1 MGRRFLFFGLG
12 ALISIIF
19 LSRGPQN
26 RMKKTFYAYIDY
38 FSLDKRV
45 IYHLENDSTT
55 FSIRAECQLVYYSLS
70 KDDLL
75 EVLEGGEVNF
85 EKSQTEKM
93 PCQYYV
99 VENMINEMEL
109 SITFKFCDKEN
120 TVKVMSFTNKTE
132 EEVCN
137 F

>member
-1 MGRRFLFFGLG
+1 MGRRFLFFGIG

-19 LSRGPQN
+19 LSLGPEN
-26 RMKKTFYAYIDY
+26 RLKITFYDYIDY

-55 FSIRAECQLVYYSLS
+55 FSTKAECQLVYYSLS
-70 KDDLL
+70 KEDLL
-75 EVLEGGEVNF
+75 EVLEDGEVNF
-85 EKSQTEKM
+85 EKSQTEKK

-99 VENMINEMEL
+99 VENTINEMEL
-109 SITFKFCDKEN
+109 SVTFEFCDKAN
-120 TVKVMSFTNKTE
+120 TVKVMSFTVKTE

>member
-1 MGRRFLFFGLG
+1 MGRRFLFFGIG

-19 LSRGPQN
+19 LSLGPEN
-26 RMKKTFYAYIDY
+26 RLKITFYDYIDY

-55 FSIRAECQLVYYSLS
+55 FSTKAECQLVYYSLS
-70 KDDLL
+70 KEDLL
-75 EVLEGGEVNF
+75 EVLEGGKVNF
-85 EKSQTEKM
+85 EKSQTEKK

-99 VENMINEMEL
+99 VENTINEMEL
-109 SITFKFCDKEN
+109 SVTFEFCDKGN
-120 TVKVMSFTNKTE
+120 TVKVMSFTAKTE

>member
-19 LSRGPQN
+19 LSLGPEN
-26 RMKKTFYAYIDY
+26 RMKKTFYSYIDY

-55 FSIRAECQLVYYSLS
+55 FSTKAECQLVYYSLS

-85 EKSQTEKM
+85 EKSQTEKR

-109 SITFKFCDKEN
+109 SVTFEFCDKAN
-120 TVKVMSFTNKTE
+120 TVKVMSFTAKTE

>member
-1 MGRRFLFFGLG
+1 MGRRFLFFGIG
-12 ALISIIF
+12 VLISIIF
-19 LSRGPQN
+19 LSLGPAN
-26 RMKKTFYAYIDY
+26 RLKITFYDYIDY

-55 FSIRAECQLVYYSLS
+55 FSTKAECQLVYYSLS

-85 EKSQTEKM
+85 EKSQTEKR

-109 SITFKFCDKEN
+109 SVTFEFCDKAN
-120 TVKVMSFTNKTE
+120 TVKVMGFTDKTE
-132 EEVCN
+132 KEVCD

>member
-1 MGRRFLFFGLG
+1 MGRRFLFFGIG

-19 LSRGPQN
+19 LSLGPEN
-26 RMKKTFYAYIDY
+26 RLKITFYDYIDY

-55 FSIRAECQLVYYSLS
+55 FSTKAECQLVYYSLS
-70 KDDLL
+70 KEELL
-75 EVLEGGEVNF
+75 EVLEDGEVNF
-85 EKSQTEKM
+85 EKSQTEKK

-99 VENMINEMEL
+99 VENTINEMEL
-109 SITFKFCDKEN
+109 SVTFEFCDKVN
-120 TVKVMSFTNKTE
+120 TVQVMSFTAKME

>member
-1 MGRRFLFFGLG
+1 MGRRFLFFGIG

-19 LSRGPQN
+19 LSLGPEN
-26 RMKKTFYAYIDY
+26 RLKITFYDYIDY

-55 FSIRAECQLVYYSLS
+55 FSTKAECQLVYYSLS
-70 KDDLL
+70 KEELL
-75 EVLEGGEVNF
+75 EVLEDGEVNF
-85 EKSQTEKM
+85 EKSQTEKK

-109 SITFKFCDKEN
+109 SVTFEFCDKVN
-120 TVKVMSFTNKTE
+120 TVKVMSFTAKME
-132 EEVCN
+132 EEVCD

>member
-1 MGRRFLFFGLG
+1 MGRRFLFFGIG

-19 LSRGPQN
+19 LSLGPEN
-26 RMKKTFYAYIDY
+26 RLKKTFYDYIDY
-38 FSLDKRV
+38 FNMDKRV

-55 FSIRAECQLVYYSLS
+55 FSTKAECQLVYYSLS
-70 KDDLL
+70 KEELL
-75 EVLEGGEVNF
+75 EVLEDGEVNF
-85 EKSQTEKM
+85 EKSQTEKK

-99 VENMINEMEL
+99 VENTINEMEL
-109 SITFKFCDKEN
+109 TVTFKFCDKEN
-120 TVKVMSFTNKTE
+120 TVKVIGFIAKME

>member
-1 MGRRFLFFGLG
+1 MGRRFLFFGIG

-19 LSRGPQN
+19 LSLGPEN
-26 RMKKTFYAYIDY
+26 RLKITFYDYIDY

-55 FSIRAECQLVYYSLS
+55 FSTKAECQLVYYSLS
-70 KDDLL
+70 KEDLL
-75 EVLEGGEVNF
+75 EVLEDGEVNF
-85 EKSQTEKM
+85 EKSQTEKK

-109 SITFKFCDKEN
+109 SVTFEFCDKVN
-120 TVKVMSFTNKTE
+120 TVKVMSFTAKME

>member
-19 LSRGPQN
+19 LSLGPEN

-55 FSIRAECQLVYYSLS
+55 FSTKAECQLVYYSLS

-85 EKSQTEKM
+85 EKSQTEKK

-99 VENMINEMEL
+99 VENTINEMEL
-109 SITFKFCDKEN
+109 SVTFEFCDKAN
-120 TVKVMSFTNKTE
+120 TVKVMSFTAKTE

>member
-1 MGRRFLFFGLG
+1 MGRRFLFFGIG

-19 LSRGPQN
+19 LSLGPEN
-26 RMKKTFYAYIDY
+26 RLKITFYDYIDY

-55 FSIRAECQLVYYSLS
+55 FSTKAECQLVYYSLS
-70 KDDLL
+70 KEDLL
-75 EVLEGGEVNF
+75 EVLEDGEVNF
-85 EKSQTEKM
+85 EKSQTEKK

-99 VENMINEMEL
+99 VENTINEMEL
-109 SITFKFCDKEN
+109 SVTFEFCDKAN
-120 TVKVMSFTNKTE
+120 TVKVMSFTAKTE

>member
-1 MGRRFLFFGLG
+1 MGRRFLFFGIG

-19 LSRGPQN
+19 LSLGPEN
-26 RMKKTFYAYIDY
+26 RLKITFYDYIDY

-55 FSIRAECQLVYYSLS
+55 FSTKAECQLVYYSLS
-70 KDDLL
+70 KEDLL

-85 EKSQTEKM
+85 EKSQTEKK

-109 SITFKFCDKEN
+109 SVTFEFCDKGN
-120 TVKVMSFTNKTE
+120 TVKVMSFTAKTE

>member
-1 MGRRFLFFGLG
+1 MGRRFLFFGIG
-12 ALISIIF
+12 ALISIII
-19 LSRGPQN
+19 LSLGPEN
-26 RMKKTFYAYIDY
+26 RLKKTFYDYIDY
-38 FSLDKRV
+38 FNMDKRV

-55 FSIRAECQLVYYSLS
+55 FSTKAECQLVYYSLS
-70 KDDLL
+70 KEDLL
-75 EVLEGGEVNF
+75 EVLEDGEVNF
-85 EKSQTEKM
+85 EKSQTEKK

-109 SITFKFCDKEN
+109 SVTFEFCDKVN
-120 TVKVMSFTNKTE
+120 TVKVMSFTAKME

>member
-1 MGRRFLFFGLG
+1 MGRRFLFFGIG

-19 LSRGPQN
+19 LSLGPEN
-26 RMKKTFYAYIDY
+26 RLKITFYDYIDY

-55 FSIRAECQLVYYSLS
+55 FSTKAECQLVYYSLS
-70 KDDLL
+70 KEELL
-75 EVLEGGEVNF
+75 EVLEDGEVNF
-85 EKSQTEKM
+85 EKSQTEKK

-99 VENMINEMEL
+99 VENTINEMEL
-109 SITFKFCDKEN
+109 SVTFEFCDKAN

>member
-45 IYHLENDSTT
+45 IYHLENDGTT
-55 FSIRAECQLVYYSLS
+55 FSTKAECQLVYYSLS

-85 EKSQTEKM
+85 EKSQTEKI

-109 SITFKFCDKEN
+109 SVTFEFCDKAN
-120 TVKVMSFTNKTE
+120 TVKVMSFTAKTE

>member
-19 LSRGPQN
+19 LSLGPEN
-26 RMKKTFYAYIDY
+26 RLKKTFYDYIDY

-55 FSIRAECQLVYYSLS
+55 FSIKAECQLVYYSLS

-85 EKSQTEKM
+85 EKSQTEKI

-99 VENMINEMEL
+99 VENTINEMEL
-109 SITFKFCDKEN
+109 SVTFEFCDKEN
-120 TVKVMSFTNKTE
+120 TVKVMDFIAKSE
-132 EEVCN
+132 EEVCD

>member
-1 MGRRFLFFGLG
+1 MGRRFLFFGIG

-19 LSRGPQN
+19 LSLGPEN
-26 RMKKTFYAYIDY
+26 RLKKTFYDYIDY
-38 FSLDKRV
+38 FNMDKRV

-55 FSIRAECQLVYYSLS
+55 FSTKAECQLVYYSLS
-70 KDDLL
+70 KEDLL

-85 EKSQTEKM
+85 EKSQTEKK

-109 SITFKFCDKEN
+109 SVTFEFCDKVN
-120 TVKVMSFTNKTE
+120 TVKVMSFIAKME

>member
-19 LSRGPQN
+19 LSWGPEN

-55 FSIRAECQLVYYSLS
+55 FSIKAECQLVYYSLS

-85 EKSQTEKM
+85 EKSQTEKI

-99 VENMINEMEL
+99 VENTINEMEL
-109 SITFKFCDKEN
+109 SVTFEFCDKEN
-120 TVKVMSFTNKTE
+120 TVKVMDFIAKSE
-132 EEVCN
+132 EEVCD

>member
-1 MGRRFLFFGLG
+1 MGRRFLFFGIG

-19 LSRGPQN
+19 LSLGPEN
-26 RMKKTFYAYIDY
+26 RLKITFYDYIDY

-55 FSIRAECQLVYYSLS
+55 FSTKAECQLVYYSLS
-70 KDDLL
+70 KEDLL

-85 EKSQTEKM
+85 EKSQTEKK
-93 PCQYYV
+93 PYQYYV
-99 VENMINEMEL
+99 VENTINEMEL
-109 SITFKFCDKEN
+109 SVTFEFCDKAN
-120 TVKVMSFTNKTE
+120 TVKVMSFTAKTE

>member
-1 MGRRFLFFGLG
+1 MGRRFLFFGIG

-19 LSRGPQN
+19 LSLGPEN
-26 RMKKTFYAYIDY
+26 RLKITFYDYIDY

-55 FSIRAECQLVYYSLS
+55 FSTKAECQLVYYSLS
-70 KDDLL
+70 KEDLL
-75 EVLEGGEVNF
+75 EVLEDGEVNF
-85 EKSQTEKM
+85 EKSQTEKR

-109 SITFKFCDKEN
+109 SVTFEFCDKAN
-120 TVKVMSFTNKTE
+120 TVKVMGFTDKTE
-132 EEVCN
+132 KEVCD

>member
-1 MGRRFLFFGLG
+1 MGRRLLFFGFG

-19 LSRGPQN
+19 LSMGPEN
-26 RMKKTFYAYIDY
+26 RMKKTFFAYVDY
-38 FSLDKRV
+38 FNMDKRV
-45 IYHLENDSTT
+45 ITHLENDSTT
-55 FSIRAECQLVYYSLS
+55 FTIQSECQLVYYSLS

-85 EKSQTEKM
+85 EKSQTEKR

-109 SITFKFCDKEN
+109 SVTFEFCDKAN
-120 TVKVMSFTNKTE
+120 TVKVIGFKTKTE
-132 EEVCN
+132 EEVCD

>member
-1 MGRRFLFFGLG
+1 MGRRFLFFGIG

-19 LSRGPQN
+19 LSLGPEN
-26 RMKKTFYAYIDY
+26 RLKKIFYDYIDY

-55 FSIRAECQLVYYSLS
+55 FSTKAECQLVYYSLS
-70 KDDLL
+70 KEDLL
-75 EVLEGGEVNF
+75 EVLGGGEVNF
-85 EKSQTEKM
+85 EKSQTEKK

-109 SITFKFCDKEN
+109 SVTFEFCDKVN
-120 TVKVMSFTNKTE
+120 TVKVMSFTAKME

>member
-1 MGRRFLFFGLG
+1 MGRRFLFFGIG

-19 LSRGPQN
+19 LSLGPEN
-26 RMKKTFYAYIDY
+26 RLKKTFYDYIDY
-38 FSLDKRV
+38 FNMDKRV

-55 FSIRAECQLVYYSLS
+55 FSTKAECQLVYYSLS
-70 KDDLL
+70 KEDLL

-85 EKSQTEKM
+85 EKSQTEKK
-93 PCQYYV
+93 PYQYYV
-99 VENMINEMEL
+99 VENTINEMEL
-109 SITFKFCDKEN
+109 SVTFEFCDKAN
-120 TVKVMSFTNKTE
+120 TVKVMSFTAKTE

>member
-19 LSRGPQN
+19 LSLGPEN

-55 FSIRAECQLVYYSLS
+55 FSTKAECQLVYYSLS
-70 KDDLL
+70 KEDLL

-85 EKSQTEKM
+85 EKSQTEKK

-99 VENMINEMEL
+99 VENTINEMEL
-109 SITFKFCDKEN
+109 SVTFEFCDKAN
-120 TVKVMSFTNKTE
+120 TVKLMSFTANTE

>member
-1 MGRRFLFFGLG
+1 MGRRFLFFGIG

-19 LSRGPQN
+19 LSLGPEN
-26 RMKKTFYAYIDY
+26 RLKITFYDYIDY

-55 FSIRAECQLVYYSLS
+55 FSTKAECQLVYYSLS
-70 KDDLL
+70 KEELL
-75 EVLEGGEVNF
+75 EVLEDGEVNF
-85 EKSQTEKM
+85 EKSQTEKK

-99 VENMINEMEL
+99 VENTINEMEL
-109 SITFKFCDKEN
+109 SVTFEFCDKAN
-120 TVKVMSFTNKTE
+120 TVKLMSFTANTE

>member
-1 MGRRFLFFGLG
+1 MGRRFLFFGIG

-19 LSRGPQN
+19 LSLGPEN
-26 RMKKTFYAYIDY
+26 RLKITFYDYIDY

-55 FSIRAECQLVYYSLS
+55 FSTKAEFQLVYYSLS
-70 KDDLL
+70 KEDLL

-85 EKSQTEKM
+85 EKSQTKKK

-99 VENMINEMEL
+99 VENTINEMEL
-109 SITFKFCDKEN
+109 SVTFEFCDKGI
-120 TVKVMSFTNKTE
+120 TVKVMSFTAKTE

>member
-1 MGRRFLFFGLG
+1 MGRRFLFFGIG

-19 LSRGPQN
+19 LSLGPEN
-26 RMKKTFYAYIDY
+26 RLKITFYDYIDY

-55 FSIRAECQLVYYSLS
+55 FSTKAECQLVYYSLS
-70 KDDLL
+70 KEELL
-75 EVLEGGEVNF
+75 EVLEDGEVNF
-85 EKSQTEKM
+85 EKSQTEKK

-99 VENMINEMEL
+99 VENTINEMEL
-109 SITFKFCDKEN
+109 SVTFEFCDKEN
-120 TVKVMSFTNKTE
+120 TVKVMGFTAKTE

>member
-1 MGRRFLFFGLG
+1 MGRRFLFFGIG

-19 LSRGPQN
+19 LSLGPEN
-26 RMKKTFYAYIDY
+26 RLKITFYDYIDY

-55 FSIRAECQLVYYSLS
+55 FSTKAECQLVCYSLS
-70 KDDLL
+70 KEDLL

-85 EKSQTEKM
+85 EKRQTKKK

-99 VENMINEMEL
+99 VENTINEMEL
-109 SITFKFCDKEN
+109 SVTFEFCDKAN
-120 TVKVMSFTNKTE
+120 TVKVMSFTAKTE

>member
-19 LSRGPQN
+19 LSLGPEN

-55 FSIRAECQLVYYSLS
+55 FSTKAECQLVYYSLS

-85 EKSQTEKM
+85 EKSQTEKI

-109 SITFKFCDKEN
+109 SVTFEFCDKAN
-120 TVKVMSFTNKTE
+120 TVKVMSFTAKTE

>member
-1 MGRRFLFFGLG
+1 MGRRFLFFGIG

-19 LSRGPQN
+19 LSLGPEN
-26 RMKKTFYAYIDY
+26 RLKITFYDYIDY

-55 FSIRAECQLVYYSLS
+55 FSTKAECQLVYYSLS
-70 KDDLL
+70 KEDLL
-75 EVLEGGEVNF
+75 EVLEDGEVNF
-85 EKSQTEKM
+85 EKSQTEKK
-93 PCQYYV
+93 PCQYYI
-99 VENMINEMEL
+99 VENTINEMEL
-109 SITFKFCDKEN
+109 SVTFEFCDKGN
-120 TVKVMSFTNKTE
+120 TVKVMSFTAKTE

>member
-1 MGRRFLFFGLG
+1 MGRRFLFFGIG
-12 ALISIIF
+12 ALISIIL
-19 LSRGPQN
+19 LSLGPEN
-26 RMKKTFYAYIDY
+26 RLKKIFYDYIDN

-55 FSIRAECQLVYYSLS
+55 FSTKAECQLVYYSLS
-70 KDDLL
+70 KEDLL

-85 EKSQTEKM
+85 EKSQTEKK

-99 VENMINEMEL
+99 VENTINEMEL
-109 SITFKFCDKEN
+109 SVTFEFCDKVN
-120 TVKVMSFTNKTE
+120 TVKVMSFTAKTE

>member
-19 LSRGPQN
+19 LSLGPEN

-55 FSIRAECQLVYYSLS
+55 FSTKAECQLVYYSLL
-70 KDDLL
+70 KKDLL

-85 EKSQTEKM
+85 EKSKTEKT

-99 VENMINEMEL
+99 VENTIKEMEL
-109 SITFKFCDKEN
+109 SVTFEFCDKAN
-120 TVKVMSFTNKTE
+120 TVKVMGFTDKTE
-132 EEVCN
+132 KEVCN

>member
-1 MGRRFLFFGLG
+1 MGRRFLFFGIG

-19 LSRGPQN
+19 LSLGPEN

-55 FSIRAECQLVYYSLS
+55 FSTKAECQLVYYSLS

-99 VENMINEMEL
+99 VENIINEMEL
-109 SITFKFCDKEN
+109 SVTFEFCDKAN
-120 TVKVMSFTNKTE
+120 TVKVMGFSDNTE
-132 EEVCN
+132 KEVCD

>member
-1 MGRRFLFFGLG
+1 MGRRFLFFGIG

-19 LSRGPQN
+19 LSLGPEN
-26 RMKKTFYAYIDY
+26 RLKITFYDYIDY

-55 FSIRAECQLVYYSLS
+55 FSTKAECQLVYYSLS
-70 KDDLL
+70 KEELL
-75 EVLEGGEVNF
+75 EVLEDGEVNF
-85 EKSQTEKM
+85 EKSQTEKK

-99 VENMINEMEL
+99 VENTINEMEL
-109 SITFKFCDKEN
+109 SVTFKFCDKAN
-120 TVKVMSFTNKTE
+120 TVKVMSFTAKTE